1 MCTHGMVYFLLNF
14 NAHQNTNYCILEGH
28 GSVTLFTRPFL
39 SFCVGGARHETRFK
53 HCLDDINCS
62 SIYLCTGGALG
73 WMSGVVNLALSWR
86 WTFHILGI
94 AGLVMTPV
102 AIMAVYEPKTV
113 RLKRRERMK
122 GKQAYTILVRSQS
135 IDIDP
140 S

>member
-1 MCTHGMVYFLLNF
+1 
-14 NAHQNTNYCILEGH
+14 
-28 GSVTLFTRPFL
+28 
-39 SFCVGGARHETRFK
+39 
-53 HCLDDINCS
+53 
-62 SIYLCTGGALG
+62 
-73 WMSGVVNLALSWR
+73 MSGVVNLALSWR

-122 GKQAYTILVRSQS
+122 GKQAYTILVRNQS
-135 IDIDP
+135 IDVDP